1 MVVMTRLFLQSWNL
15 PFPRAVLA
23 GTFIFRP
30 LPLPLAVGGGVNFIF
45 KQPALAGG
53 GANFIFSPL
62 LLLAVGGG
70 ANFIFRPLSLT
81 FAGGGANFIFRPLL
95 PTFAGGGA
103 SLIFRP
109 LPYPLDGGDDF
120 SSVERLSPIFDIPVF
135 LAFMVFGL
143 FPDFDLAAI

>member
-1 MVVMTRLFLQSWNL
+1 
-15 PFPRAVLA
+15 LA

-70 ANFIFRPLSLT
+70 ANFIFRPL
-81 FAGGGANFIFRPLL
+81 L

-109 LPYPLDGGDDF
+109 LPSPPDAGGDS

-135 LAFMVFGL
+135 LAFMIFGL
-143 FPDFDLAAI
+143 FLILTLLPSDSSIKKAGGYPASAKS